1 LVSAVDG
8 LAWQLAQNQT
18 AADYPFAGGL
28 VPLFEAKA
36 ATVPDHPAVVFDDQQ
51 ASYGE
56 FNARVNRLAHRLLS
70 LGCQEDRLVGLCLD
84 RSLDMATAVW
94 AVLKSGGAYV
104 PLAVEDPDLRLK
116 DIIEDA
122 GLDIVLCDVATAPR
136 LGPLAKHI
144 IVTAEAADTREF
156 PETNPGI
163 AIAAD
168 RLAYTIFTSGSTG
181 RPKGVMIEHAAIHN
195 RIVWMQE
202 RYKLDGRDRVL
213 QKTPYTFD
221 VSVWEFL
228 WPFIAGATLVVA
240 RPGGHKSPNYLVRTM
255 REQKVT
261 CAHFVPSMLRMFLRA
276 KGLDDLGLRL
286 VFCSGEALPYDLR
299 NEFLKLVR
307 AELHNLYGPTEAAV
321 DVSAWD
327 CRADAGEGI
336 VPIGKPIA
344 NIQLFVLDEALRPVP
359 PGTTGELFI
368 GGIGLARGYL
378 NRPDL
383 TEKSFVP
390 NPVSGARG
398 ARLYRT
404 GDLARFLPD
413 GNIDFLG
420 RLDHQ
425 VKISGQRIEL
435 GEIEVALRGHPA
447 VANAVVVPKELNGTK
462 ILVAFVKLAAGTT
475 AAGPE
480 LADWLRVRLPA
491 SMVPQSLHFVED
503 IPLTGSGKTDRKAL
517 TANL

>member
-1 LVSAVDG
+1 MSSAADG

-18 AADYPFAGGL
+18 AADYPFVGGL
-28 VPLFEAKA
+28 IPLFEAKA
-36 ATVPDHPAVVFDDQQ
+36 AAIPGHPAIIYEDRL
-51 ASYGE
+51 ATYAE
-56 FNARVNRLAHRLLS
+56 FNARVNRLARRLVE
-70 LGCQEDRLVGLCLD
+70 LGCRRDRLIGLCLD
-84 RSLDMATAVW
+84 RCFDIATAVW
-94 AVLKSGGAYV
+94 AVLKAGGAYV
-104 PLAVEDPDLRLK
+104 PLSVEDPDLRLK
-116 DIIEDA
+116 DIIDDA
-122 GLDIVLCDVATAPR
+122 GLEIVLCDATTAPR
-136 LGPLAKHI
+136 LRPLAKHA
-144 IVTAEAADTREF
+144 IVAAEAAEAADYSDA
-156 PETNPGI
+156 NPGI
-163 AIAAD
+163 PIAED
-168 RLAYTIFTSGSTG
+168 QLAYTIFTSGSTG

-202 RYKLDGRDRVL
+202 RYKLGGGDRVL

-276 KGLDDLGLRL
+276 KGLDELGLRL
-286 VFCSGEALPYDLR
+286 IFCSGEALPFDLR
-299 NEFLKLVR
+299 NDFLRLVKS
-307 AELHNLYGPTEAAV
+307 ELHNLYGPTEAAV

-327 CRADAGEGI
+327 CSEDAGESI

-344 NIQLFVLDEALRPVP
+344 NIQLFVLDEAMRPVA
-359 PGTTGELFI
+359 PGQTGELCI

-378 NRPDL
+378 NRSDL
-383 TEKSFVP
+383 TQNSFVS
-390 NPVSGARG
+390 NPIPGASG

-420 RLDHQ
+420 RMDHQ

-435 GEIEVALRGHPA
+435 GEIEATMRGHPA
-447 VANAVVVPKELNGTK
+447 VANAVVLPKELNGTK
-462 ILVAFVKLAAGTT
+462 ILVAFVKLAAGKAT
-475 AAGPE
+475 GELE

-491 SMVPQSLHFVED
+491 GMVPQTLHFVD
-503 IPLTGSGKTDRKAL
+503 HIPLTGSGKTDRKAL
-517 TANL
+517 IANL